1 MGSGSRLGFGAGCSL
16 GLKAAG
22 LSACLHED
30 EASAASPGGGVG
42 GGPQRGLCQP
52 GRRAQQE
59 IKDAV
64 RHGAAAQVPD
74 LVSTCGDPR
83 LRGLAGCSLPG
94 GKERRRLPAA
104 SGRLCPR
111 SPARGPRQPPECRA
125 GAAGLAE
132 AAGLRIA
139 ARPEPGPA
147 GLCGGARRT
156 RGGARRS

>member
-1 MGSGSRLGFGAGCSL
+1 MVVDQGSQTGHSSPSHHGRGRRLRRRSPASLADLGGARLRSGERFVARFGAGCSL

-22 LSACLHED
+22 LSACLYED

-74 LVSTCGDPR
+74 LVSTCVD
-83 LRGLAGCSLPG
+83 LRP
-94 GKERRRLPAA
+94 
-104 SGRLCPR
+104 
-111 SPARGPRQPPECRA
+111 
-125 GAAGLAE
+125 
-132 AAGLRIA
+132 
-139 ARPEPGPA
+139 PGPGFA
-147 GLCGGARRT
+147 A
-156 RGGARRS
+156 